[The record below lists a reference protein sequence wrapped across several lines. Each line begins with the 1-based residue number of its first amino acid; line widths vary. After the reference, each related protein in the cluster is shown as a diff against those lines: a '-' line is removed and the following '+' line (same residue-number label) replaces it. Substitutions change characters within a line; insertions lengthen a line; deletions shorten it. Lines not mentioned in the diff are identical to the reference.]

1 VLRFLSM
8 KVLLVGGSS
17 SLASV
22 FLPTLSPF
30 ADVLTAG
37 RSNCDLKLDLRWDVE
52 RFEIPP
58 GIDCVVNLAANF
70 GGHDFES
77 MLSAEETNAVGVL
90 KLADTCRKAGVSHF
104 IQISS
109 IFTEL
114 NENSQLFN
122 SYALSK
128 RHAEE
133 LLNLYHQN
141 TGYSTLVLRPSR
153 IYGEGETFR
162 RHQPFLYALLDKAEA
177 NQNIVLNGNNDA
189 IRNFIY
195 CKDVAE
201 IVSLAIQAR
210 LEGVFQCAAIANLRM
225 SQIAAAAIAA
235 CGSSSKILFNR
246 LEVDIPDNPL
256 EVNVELFHLLRYFPQ
271 VSLVDGLA
279 REVARRRDT
288 V

>member
-1 VLRFLSM
+1 M
-8 KVLLVGGSS
+8 KVLLIGGSS
-17 SLASV
+17 SLAGV
-22 FLPTLSPF
+22 FVPALSPF

-37 RSNCDLKLDLRWDVE
+37 RSNCDLELDLRWDPKH
-52 RFEIPP
+52 FKIPS
-58 GIDCVVNLAANF
+58 GIECVVNLAANF

-90 KLADTCRKAGVSHF
+90 KLADACRKAGVNHF

-109 IFTEL
+109 IFAEL

-133 LLNLYHQN
+133 LLILYRQN
-141 TGYSTLVLRPSR
+141 TGYPTLVLRPSR

-162 RHQPFLYALLDKAEA
+162 RHQPFLYALLDKAQA

-195 CKDVAE
+195 CRDVAE
-201 IVSLAIQAR
+201 IVLRAIQVR
-210 LEGVFQCAAIANLRM
+210 LEGVFQCAATTNLRM

-246 LEVDIPDNPL
+246 EEVDIPDNPL
-256 EVNVELFHLLRYFPQ
+256 EVNDELFHLLAYFPQ
-271 VSLVDGLA
+271 VSLEDGLA
-279 REVARRRDT
+279 REVARRMDT
-288 V
+288 T

>member
-1 VLRFLSM
+1 VLRFALM
-8 KVLLVGGSS
+8 KVLLIGGSS
-17 SLASV
+17 SLAGV
-22 FLPTLSPF
+22 FIPALSPF

-37 RSNCDLKLDLRWDVE
+37 RSNCDLELDLRWDVKH
-52 RFEIPP
+52 FEIPA

-90 KLADTCRKAGVSHF
+90 KLADACRKAGVSHF

-114 NENSQLFN
+114 NENSQVFN

-133 LLNLYHQN
+133 LLSLYRQN
-141 TGYSTLVLRPSR
+141 TGFPTLVLRPSR

-162 RHQPFLYALLDKAEA
+162 RHQPFLYALLDKAET
-177 NQNIVLNGNNDA
+177 NQNIILNGNNDA

-201 IVSLAIQAR
+201 IVLLAIQAR
-210 LEGVFQCAAIANLRM
+210 LEGVFQCAAITNLRM
-225 SQIAAAAIAA
+225 SQIAAAAITA
-235 CGSSSKILFNR
+235 CGSSSEILFNR
-246 LEVDIPDNPL
+246 LEADIPDNPL
-256 EVNVELFHLLRYFPQ
+256 EVNDQLFHLLRYFPQ

-288 V
+288 T